1 MMFKSNLALPIIAA
15 GLMFTATVEIST
27 SAKAATNESMPGSL
41 TYHKTDQFATIGSN
55 YKSFKLYNHVPTSS
69 YKNIK
74 TISWKKARMS
84 SYGIV
89 NSAVHIDLYAFQGTQ
104 YNWYRISKA
113 NVLRGKV
120 KTHSTSAKQK
130 VQKYWVYG
138 QALIF
143 PKTITTS
150 VFS

>member
-1 MMFKSNLALPIIAA
+1 MFKTSLILPVLVA
-15 GLMFTATVEIST
+15 GLAFLTTVGDSTAAEATV
-27 SAKAATNESMPGSL
+27 AKAMPGAL
-41 TYHKTDQFATIGSN
+41 TYHKTDQFARIGSN

-74 TISWKKARMS
+74 TISWKKAKMS
-84 SYGIV
+84 PNGVV
-89 NSAVHIDLYAFQGTQ
+89 NNAVHIDLYATQGTR

-113 NVLRGKV
+113 NVLRGKAGAAD
-120 KTHSTSAKQK
+120 STAGKQS

-143 PKTITTS
+143 PKVTTTA